1 MPSGGHKNKSREP
14 RAQRKDRL
22 IQTRVPEDLESTLKQ
37 EAARRRQTVSHLIRS
52 VLEDS
57 FHLVDDVVSD
67 FDRVVSG
74 SVDLA
79 RNVRR
84 NAQRIASATQEPER
98 DLRPGWEKSVED
110 IYGWNEVVLQRAATC
125 LRCGKRIGKGER
137 AYSGLSDKAGR
148 KRAWLCGDCIDA
160 V

>member
-1 MPSGGHKNKSREP
+1 MPSDGRNRKSRGP

-52 VLEDS
+52 VLEDT
-57 FHLVDDVVSD
+57 FHLVDNVVSD
-67 FDRVVSG
+67 LDRVVSG

-84 NAQRIASATQEPER
+84 NAQRIASAAQEPEK
-98 DLRPGWEKSVED
+98 DLRLGWEKSVED
-110 IYGWNEVVLQRAATC
+110 VYGWNEVVLQRVATC
-125 LRCGKRIGKGER
+125 LRCGNKMAKGER
-137 AYSGLSDKAGR
+137 AFAGLSDRAGR
-148 KRAWLCGDCIDA
+148 KRAWLCADCIGA